1 MERYDEENIKYLEV
15 GFPLFGL
22 GLIGAIAV
30 VFGLIIP
37 DIFVFLLL
45 FYLCLISFSFG
56 IISILKGIDKIS
68 LMKSKLIMVSIIFLG
83 GFTLTLILDY
93 LVHFLFLVL

>member
-15 GFPLFGL
+15 GFPLLGL
-22 GLIGAIAV
+22 GLIGAIIV
-30 VFGLIIP
+30 VFVLIIP

-56 IISILKGIDKIS
+56 IIFILKGIDKIS
-68 LMKSKLIMVSIIFLG
+68 LMKSKLITVSIIFIG
-83 GFTLTLILDY
+83 GFTLSLILDY
-93 LVHFLFLVL
+93 LLHFLFLIL